1 MDFLGMGKKDEL
13 KVNVTPSPVAIGNAG
28 KTLKNAV
35 KTAQNVAA
43 TLNDVSA
50 QLKQASNTLK
60 KNAPSLASAGAEIA
74 QDPKLAAAVAPLVG
88 GANANIIQ
96 NLPTSVVVGGFR
108 DALNGAAEQLNVL
121 SAAATDGAKAVNE
134 GLNEVKKG
142 ANWVA
147 ANASSFPY
155 EDVNDYVNDNANRVL
170 SGGAKGINSVMRRNV
185 VPAVNLRA
193 NLGKSHAEAVKRV
206 ARDVASAVSRKDNRK
221 DDRKAERKDRMNGM
235 MRKNRKNVTRKNR
248 KDRKNREESFFG
260 GMW

>member
-1 MDFLGMGKKDEL
+1 MDFFGAKKDEL
-13 KVNVTPSPVAIGNAG
+13 KVNVTPSPAAIGNAG

-35 KTAQNVAA
+35 KTAQNVAK

-108 DALNGAAEQLNVL
+108 DALNGAAEQLNSL
-121 SAAATDGAKAVNE
+121 SAAATDGAKAVNQ

-147 ANASSFPY
+147 ANASNFPY

-193 NLGKSHAEAVKRV
+193 NLGKPHAEAVKRV
-206 ARDVASAVSRKDNRK
+206 AREVASAVSRKDDRK
-221 DDRKAERKDRMNGM
+221 DRKAERKDRKAE
-235 MRKNRKNVTRKNR
+235 RKDRKNVTRKNR
-248 KDRKNREESFFG
+248 KDRKDSFFG